1 MHRAGRKIVGAAFM
15 IMAAFGLT
23 GCSDVDSKSVPEV
36 KLSVWWSEEEEREL
50 LDQTIEAF
58 QKEYADEALFQIT
71 VSIENVVTIRET
83 VRANPEAAADVYVFA
98 DDQFETLLQA
108 GTVSEITEDAQQ
120 VIAEN
125 GGRDNGA
132 CQAAMYE
139 DKLYA

>member
-125 GGRDNGA
+125 GGREIGRA
-132 CQAAMYE
+132 HV
-139 DKLYA
+139 